1 MRDAGLPGCFTEHPD
16 FAIMA
21 FNKTLLQTHRVTF
34 DRTDQKAYVNS
45 LPEHKCNRFV
55 AYSTIIRW
63 VYKRLSS
70 GIREPLPVCVVQSIR
85 DGHPDPE
92 GNYTGYR
99 EADESEVEDHAEHE
113 EQI

>member
-45 LPEHKCNRFV
+45 LPEHKRNHFV
-55 AYSTIIRW
+55 TYSTIIRW
-63 VYKRLSS
+63 VYKRLGS